1 MAEQHHPLRRTQSHE
16 AMGSPIQ
23 GMESVIATVS
33 GYHGSDRFN
42 LIKLISHAGASYVG
56 ALSRSTTH
64 LVCWKFEGKK
74 YELADKFNTIVLNHR
89 WIEDCIKQGK
99 RVPERPY
106 ILQCGQEVG
115 PLLLEPPPVAKVG
128 VSTKN
133 WNVLSDKSS
142 VCDDSE
148 QIIDLGCGTSRR
160 SFLTDSCLLNEDLFP
175 EFKENN
181 SSLKSK
187 QKHVRRNS
195 KQELRSCSR
204 PCFQDPPLTRSL
216 RMELQESSTHLARA
230 KRNISNGNG
239 SSMAETSRKGRRLA
253 KRNIGRDMKESA
265 LSDSDQEFH
274 PIRFQNMPNDVVTVL
289 SDDSGEERNGNI
301 LGTEGKTDN
310 GLHIQRRI
318 RNRGLK
324 GVVEVDEN
332 HLSPSKDPN
341 IYVKDA
347 PTSLEGTPQD
357 GCFEVE
363 NSKEEF
369 KNRFGTEDATR
380 IPPSMELSCVICWT
394 EFSSTRGILPCG
406 HRFCY
411 SCIESWAGHMGSKS
425 KNSTCPLCKASF
437 TSITKVDDADMID
450 QKIYSQTIPSAPKM
464 DIPVPTYRGIPN
476 FSAQSPS
483 GTVCVACSGRE
494 PEELLVAC
502 NLCHSRCIHSYCLDP
517 PLFPWTCIH
526 CKDLRLV
533 YLLNH

>member
-115 PLLLEPPPVAKVG
+115 PLLLEPPPIAK
-128 VSTKN
+128 
-133 WNVLSDKSS
+133 
-142 VCDDSE
+142 
-148 QIIDLGCGTSRR
+148 
-160 SFLTDSCLLNEDLFP
+160 DLFP

-204 PCFQDPPLTRSL
+204 PCFQDPPLTRPL

-253 KRNIGRDMKESA
+253 KRNIGRYMKESA
-265 LSDSDQEFH
+265 LSDSDQEYH

-341 IYVKDA
+341 IYVEDA

>member
-1 MAEQHHPLRRTQSHE
+1 MGGYGVSNSRHGIGDRNREWVPRLGPLQPYQAHLSCRR
-16 AMGSPIQ
+16 
-23 GMESVIATVS
+23 
-33 GYHGSDRFN
+33 
-42 LIKLISHAGASYVG
+42 KLC
-56 ALSRSTTH
+56 R
-64 LVCWKFEGKK
+64 
-74 YELADKFNTIVLNHR
+74 
-89 WIEDCIKQGK
+89 
-99 RVPERPY
+99 
-106 ILQCGQEVG
+106 GQEVG

-128 VSTKN
+128 VSTRN
-133 WNVLSDKSS
+133 WNVLSDTSN

-148 QIIDLGCGTSRR
+148 QIIELGCGASRR
-160 SFLTDSCLLNEDLFP
+160 SVLTDSCLLNEDLFP

-216 RMELQESSTHLARA
+216 RMELQESSTYLARA
-230 KRNISNGNG
+230 KRDISSGNG

-265 LSDSDQEFH
+265 RSDSDQECH
-274 PIRFQNMPNDVVTVL
+274 PIRFQNMHKDVVTVL

-310 GLHIQRRI
+310 GLHIRRRI

-324 GVVEVDEN
+324 GVLEVDEN

-341 IYVKDA
+341 IYVGDA

-369 KNRFGTEDATR
+369 KNRFGTEDTTR
-380 IPPSMELSCVICWT
+380 IPPSMELSC
-394 EFSSTRGILPCG
+394 
-406 HRFCY
+406 
-411 SCIESWAGHMGSKS
+411 GSKS

-476 FSAQSPS
+476 FGAQWS
-483 GTVCVACSGRE
+483 GT
-494 PEELLVAC
+494 
-502 NLCHSRCIHSYCLDP
+502 
-517 PLFPWTCIH
+517 
-526 CKDLRLV
+526 
-533 YLLNH
+533 

>member
-1 MAEQHHPLRRTQSHE
+1 
-16 AMGSPIQ
+16 
-23 GMESVIATVS
+23 
-33 GYHGSDRFN
+33 
-42 LIKLISHAGASYVG
+42 
-56 ALSRSTTH
+56 
-64 LVCWKFEGKK
+64 
-74 YELADKFNTIVLNHR
+74 
-89 WIEDCIKQGK
+89 
-99 RVPERPY
+99 
-106 ILQCGQEVG
+106 
-115 PLLLEPPPVAKVG
+115 
-128 VSTKN
+128 
-133 WNVLSDKSS
+133 
-142 VCDDSE
+142 
-148 QIIDLGCGTSRR
+148 
-160 SFLTDSCLLNEDLFP
+160 
-175 EFKENN
+175 
-181 SSLKSK
+181 
-187 QKHVRRNS
+187 
-195 KQELRSCSR
+195 
-204 PCFQDPPLTRSL
+204 
-216 RMELQESSTHLARA
+216 
-230 KRNISNGNG
+230 
-239 SSMAETSRKGRRLA
+239 MAETSRKGRRLA

-265 LSDSDQEFH
+265 LSDSDQECH
-274 PIRFQNMPNDVVTVL
+274 PIRFQNMHKDVVTVL

-301 LGTEGKTDN
+301 LGTEVKTDN
-310 GLHIQRRI
+310 GLHIRRRI
-318 RNRGLK
+318 RNQGLK
-324 GVVEVDEN
+324 GVLEVDEN

-341 IYVKDA
+341 VYVEDA

-476 FSAQSPS
+476 FGAQSPS